1 MEGVVNNLQLVSPP
15 RSTAAEDELCLDTFQ
30 REVAFVYRSLRR
42 LGTAPSDVEDLAQ
55 EVFLALRRSWPEFD
69 QTRPVRAYL
78 FGITFRIAAKHRR
91 KNRREIAFKLVEI
104 PDDRPGPDDELV
116 AKRARALLLS
126 ALEHLPLPRRAVL
139 VMHEIDGIPVDEV
152 AAMLGIPR
160 FTVYSRLRKARREL
174 ESALRG

>member
-1 MEGVVNNLQLVSPP
+1 MEGVVNNLHFISPQ
-15 RSTAAEDELCLDTFQ
+15 RSTGADELCLDTFQ
-30 REVAFVYRSLRR
+30 RELDFVYRTLRR
-42 LGTAPSDVEDLAQ
+42 LGTAPPDVEDLAQ